1 MSTKKSSASNNVV
14 HLECKNLHE
23 YIKSQPPQVIM
34 KLFEFPAICLAVF
47 RDCIPE
53 IAKQFVMRMLCV
65 EQPVP
70 QAVVSSWASQIY
82 AK

>member
-1 MSTKKSSASNNVV
+1 MSSKKSSSANSVV
-14 HLECKNLHE
+14 HLDCKNLHE
-23 YIKSQPPQVIM
+23 YLKTQTNQIS
-34 KLFEFPAICLAVF
+34 KLYEFPAICLAVF
-47 RDCIPE
+47 RDCVPA

-70 QAVVSSWASQIY
+70 QAVCQSWGTQIH